1 MFKVFN
7 IVWRM
12 MNGQFGVNMERIIVF
27 FENGM
32 MGDLDDRMKNIL
44 YFVKYLNRW
53 IEIYREY
60 RYNFIVKM
68 REKYFN
74 VFCFCCGKRDGIFLT
89 GFYIFIKFLYCV
101 NVVGQFFILNVFMV
115 IDFNMFGFE
124 VIENFIYDRNWR
136 EFFRFFR
143 VILCDFKIR

>member
-1 MFKVFN
+1 
-7 IVWRM
+7 
-12 MNGQFGVNMERIIVF
+12 MERIIVF

-32 MGDLDDRMKNIL
+32 MGDLDDRMKNIS

-74 VFCFCCGKRDGIFLT
+74 VFCFCCGKRDGIFLM

-101 NVVGQFFILNVFMV
+101 NVVG
-115 IDFNMFGFE
+115 
-124 VIENFIYDRNWR
+124 
-136 EFFRFFR
+136 
-143 VILCDFKIR
+143 